1 MSVLGFGRREA
12 LVTCFGL
19 LAASGSADARVLR
32 NDSLEPGQRIGF
44 YPNMNGGD
52 GVAVVLPVPEDVVD
66 FTICAIQTWF
76 GPDDFTVVE
85 ARISTALEDASPG
98 VLLWMGDLDA
108 FQLFGSEVA
117 LSEIDLR
124 DQRLEFSR
132 DEANRLH
139 VFLRHVEGFSGPPSI
154 GYDGD
159 GITPGSNWL
168 YQFQRNGNF
177 LVALTETLV
186 DEGRPPRPPGDWV
199 VRVLIAENGEPCPV
213 TEAVQADGGIIEP
226 PPPPRDAGV
235 PPPPRRDAEPEDV
248 KDAAPPLPRR
258 DATPLEEDATPP
270 VGEEVGRPLDELAV
284 DIVAP
289 TSGRSDQ
296 DTPIAVKGR
305 GFPLDGEVRVRIGE
319 VRALEAEV
327 TASSSLTAVVPAG
340 LEPGQYDLSVERLVD
355 GQRAILP
362 QAFTVLGEGEVVA
375 PFSLLG
381 LSPTN
386 VTEGETPIIIFSGSG
401 FTADT
406 RFVIGNSA
414 LTPPAI
420 ESEGWARAQLL
431 EALPVG
437 TFDVVA
443 FASGAEAR
451 LVGAFRVTARP
462 ARSASSG
469 CRVGHMSPSSPAL
482 VFFSAVALLVARRR
496 PRRPS

>member
-1 MSVLGFGRREA
+1 VSVLGVGRREA
-12 LVTCFGL
+12 LLTCFGL
-19 LAASGSADARVLR
+19 LLAAGQGHTRVLR
-32 NDSLEPGQRIGF
+32 NDSLEPGERIGF

-52 GVAVVLPVPEDVVD
+52 GVAVVLSVPEDVVD
-66 FTICAIQTWF
+66 YTICAIQTWF

-85 ARISTALEDASPG
+85 ARISSAIDDASPD

-124 DQRLEFSR
+124 AERLDFGR
-132 DEANRLH
+132 DEADRLH
-139 VFLRHVEGFSGPPSI
+139 VFLRHAEGFGGPPSI

-159 GITPGSNWL
+159 GITAGSNWL

-199 VRVLIAENGEPCPV
+199 VRLLIAENGEPCPV

-235 PPPPRRDAEPEDV
+235 PPPPRRDAEPDDV

-258 DATPLEEDATPP
+258 DASPLEEDAAAPG
-270 VGEEVGRPLDELAV
+270 GEEMGRPLDELTV

-289 TSGRSDQ
+289 TSGRSDE

-305 GFPLDGEVRVRIGE
+305 GFPLDSEVRVRIGD
-319 VRALEAEV
+319 VRALEPEV

-340 LEPGQYDLSVERLVD
+340 LQPGRYDLSVERLVD

-362 QAFTVLGEGEVVA
+362 QAYTVLGEGEPA

-414 LTPPAI
+414 LTPPAV

-443 FASGAEAR
+443 FTSGTEAR
-451 LVGAFRVTARP
+451 LAGAFRVTARP
-462 ARSASSG
+462 GRSASSG
-469 CRVGHMSPSSPAL
+469 CHIENASPSSPAL
-482 VFFSAVALLVARRR
+482 ILLAASALFLGRRR
-496 PRRPS
+496 TRRPS